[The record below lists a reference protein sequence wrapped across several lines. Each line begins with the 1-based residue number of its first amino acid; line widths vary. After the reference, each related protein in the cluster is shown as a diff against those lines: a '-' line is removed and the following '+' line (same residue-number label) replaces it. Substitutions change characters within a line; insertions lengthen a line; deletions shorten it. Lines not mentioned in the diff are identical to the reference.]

1 VGLRP
6 LSFLIFCCPDAPEFS
21 MLGWLTHLDRLLR
34 GDVTRPEELREGR
47 INIDAGGMAVMI
59 VLLGMIYGLCMG
71 SYSLLKEVP
80 ANFDPNMRT
89 MQLVATTI
97 KVPAL
102 FYLTLLVTFPS
113 LYVFNALVGSR
124 LTLTS
129 VLRLLVASLAVNLA
143 VLASLGPIVLFF
155 SLSTKT
161 YAFIQL
167 LNVVM
172 FTVAGILGLIFLLQ
186 TLHRLTMVG
195 DYSLPRR
202 VSNNSSGQSSDL
214 DDTVS
219 EAPATE
225 NLELRSALDM
235 PEGQSLGRHTRSVF
249 TCWVIVF
256 ALVGAQMGWVLRP
269 FIGDPTLEFSWFR
282 ERKSNFFEAVLN
294 AISTLFTG
302 GG

>member
-1 VGLRP
+1 M
-6 LSFLIFCCPDAPEFS
+6 LS
-21 MLGWLTHLDRLLR
+21 WLSLLDRLLR
-34 GDVTRPEELREGR
+34 GDATRPEQLREGR
-47 INIDAGGMAVMI
+47 ITIDAGGIAVMI

-80 ANFDPNMRT
+80 ETLSDPNMRYK
-89 MQLVATTI
+89 QLLATTL

-124 LTLTS
+124 LTLAN

-155 SLSTKT
+155 SVTTKS

-167 LNVVM
+167 LNVLI
-172 FTVAGILGLIFLLQ
+172 FSIAGVLGLIFLRQ
-186 TLHRLTMVG
+186 TLHRLTLIGAEPVPAKAEQVAG
-195 DYSLPRR
+195 EAG
-202 VSNNSSGQSSDL
+202 SNPEAKPLANASSFA
-214 DDTVS
+214 DT
-219 EAPATE
+219 P
-225 NLELRSALDM
+225 SALDM
-235 PEGQSLGRHTRSVF
+235 PEGEAFGRHTRTVF
-249 TCWVIVF
+249 GCWMVVF

-269 FIGDPTLEFSWFR
+269 FIGNPALPFSWFR

-294 AISTLFTG
+294 ALQTLFTG

>member
-1 VGLRP
+1 
-6 LSFLIFCCPDAPEFS
+6 

-34 GDVTRPEELREGR
+34 GDATRPEELREGR

-59 VLLGMIYGLCMG
+59 VFLGMIYGLCMG
-71 SYSLLKEVP
+71 SYSLLKEIP
-80 ANFDPNMRT
+80 DNFDSNMRY
-89 MQLVATTI
+89 MQLLATTI

-124 LTLTS
+124 LTLAS

-172 FTVAGILGLIFLLQ
+172 FSVAGVLGLIFLLQ

-195 DYSLPRR
+195 DRSTSRKTGPYS
-202 VSNNSSGQSSDL
+202 SEQASDL
-214 DDTVS
+214 DDTVPES
-219 EAPATE
+219 PDAGK
-225 NLELRSALDM
+225 LESPSALDT

-256 ALVGAQMGWVLRP
+256 ASVGAQMGWVLRP
-269 FIGDPTLEFSWFR
+269 FIGDPTLEFAWFR
-282 ERKSNFFEAVLN
+282 ERKSNFFEAIMN
-294 AISTLFTG
+294 AIGTLFTG